1 MNELAPTISAPA
13 VSIATGRASVHGTW
27 YESDSAVSFTIP
39 TPGGATRTDR
49 IVLRKDW
56 TAQTAR
62 LTRIVGTEGAGPPAM
77 TRISGSIWD
86 MSICQVGCTTAGALF
101 MVDERNIL
109 QPSMTPP
116 GVGCLMVAS
125 QSIAN
130 GVRTAMNF
138 TSETYK

>member
-1 MNELAPTISAPA
+1 MTERSRFWNGTTVGDAVEAPYDAPNEFARVMGTIGNADAFAALSCVFSDVMNELAPTISAPA

-77 TRISGSIWD
+77 TR
-86 MSICQVGCTTAGALF
+86 
-101 MVDERNIL
+101 
-109 QPSMTPP
+109 
-116 GVGCLMVAS
+116 
-125 QSIAN
+125 
-130 GVRTAMNF
+130 
-138 TSETYK
+138 